1 METLKVKLGVYP
13 SATVLSKLVSLFSS
27 LDSVAYIENED
38 GSKRVLAKS
47 IIGLLSFRLRQY
59 QNISITFYGDYAK
72 NDAIYIERELRLL

>member
-1 METLKVKLGVYP
+1 MEILKVKLGVLP
-13 SATVLSKLVSLFSS
+13 TVNVLNKLVNLFSS
-27 LDSVAYIENED
+27 INSVVYIESED

-47 IIGLLSFRLRQY
+47 LIGLLSFRLRQY

>member
-13 SATVLSKLVSLFSS
+13 SATVLSKLVNLFSS

-59 QNISITFYGDYAK
+59 QNICITVYGNNSE
-72 NDAIYIERELRLL
+72 NDAKYIEREIKLL